1 MILPKPLPKII
12 KVKLDLKDSGGY
24 AGPIEYLLRQQLLI
38 QSEKLAD
45 DHGDYAAANKIRRT
59 HDTSLMKV
67 RSSVSCS
74 VLTFAGVVVV
84 GWCLSG
90 ALCGCGCL

>member
-12 KVKLDLKDSGGY
+12 KVKLDLKDSAGY
-24 AGPIEYLLRQQLLI
+24 AGPIEYLLRKQLLI

-45 DHGDYAAANKIRRT
+45 DHGDYAAATRIRHT
-59 HDTSLMKV
+59 HDASLMKV

-90 ALCGCGCL
+90 VLCVCSS

>member
-45 DHGDYAAANKIRRT
+45 DHGDHGEHGHGDS
-59 HDTSLMKV
+59 HDH
-67 RSSVSCS
+67 
-74 VLTFAGVVVV
+74 GH
-84 GWCLSG
+84 GG
-90 ALCGCGCL
+90 HH